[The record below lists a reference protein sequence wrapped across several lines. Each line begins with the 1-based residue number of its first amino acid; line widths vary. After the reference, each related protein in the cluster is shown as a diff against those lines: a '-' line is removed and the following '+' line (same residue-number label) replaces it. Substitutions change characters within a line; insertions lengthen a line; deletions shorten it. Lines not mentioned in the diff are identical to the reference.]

1 MMASTDSDLPLTAAG
16 LAMTKDP
23 CAPSPRRRFV
33 QGSVVSA
40 AWVLSGCATPAG
52 SPPQARDPGS
62 RSAGREQRGTSTL
75 ASREAAAA
83 PLNADKATERAAQLR
98 QQTPAA
104 ALARATHLLN
114 RLSFGPRPG
123 DIESLLQT
131 GEMRW
136 IDQQL
141 NPQRSSLPAALQS
154 ELDRLDTLHLPINT
168 LTAEY
173 QQNLQAIV
181 AQQADG
187 NTARPAGGGMAA
199 RNSRRSIIREV
210 AYESSRARLLRAI
223 DSPHQLEE
231 LMVDFW
237 FNHFNVFI
245 GKGLDR
251 VLVGHYET
259 HAIRPHV
266 FGSFREL
273 LGATA
278 KHPAMLFYLDNAQ
291 SVGGAAVGRRPGANT
306 GLNENYA
313 RELMELHTLG
323 ADGGYTQHDVTELAR
338 ILTGWTFSRRDDSG
352 NAFRFEPQRHDPG
365 SKLWLGHRLEGGG
378 QREGEF
384 ALDVL
389 AAHPAT
395 ARRIGYKL
403 AQYFVAD
410 NPPDSLVSTL
420 ASEFSRS
427 RGNIRD
433 VLAVLFAAPEFW
445 ASSEQKFKTPYQFV
459 VSSVRVAGLSLPSN
473 VLPLMSSLNQMG
485 MPLFGCPTPDG
496 YANTEAAW
504 LNAEAMTRRLNFAT
518 ALATG
523 RLPLNHAMDAGGL
536 PMPGLNPGPGA
547 NPGPGRPAMR
557 EPEVVR
563 PPSMPAVDWRALLA
577 TLDPLVKPRT
587 RSVVESSAL
596 ELRSALLLGSP
607 EFMRR

>member
-1 MMASTDSDLPLTAAG
+1 MGSSDLDLARTAADADWVTDMTG
-16 LAMTKDP
+16 LSA
-23 CAPSPRRRFV
+23 RRRFV
-33 QGSVVSA
+33 QGSVVSG
-40 AWVLSGCATPAG
+40 AWILSGCAGPA
-52 SPPQARDPGS
+52 SAPPL
-62 RSAGREQRGTSTL
+62 T
-75 ASREAAAA
+75 REATVPPPHADAAA
-83 PLNADKATERAAQLR
+83 ERAAQLR
-98 QQTPAA
+98 QQTTPA

-114 RLSFGPRPG
+114 RLTFGPRPG
-123 DIESLLQT
+123 DIEDLLQT
-131 GEMRW
+131 GESRW
-136 IDQQL
+136 IEQQL
-141 NPQRSSLPAALQS
+141 NPQRSTLPAALQS
-154 ELDRLDTLHLPINT
+154 ELDHLETLRLPINV

-173 QQNLQAIV
+173 QQAVQAIV
-181 AQQADG
+181 AQQGGVGTPAPGAGSDRPR
-187 NTARPAGGGMAA
+187 NT
-199 RNSRRSIIREV
+199 RRQIIREV
-210 AYESSRARLLRAI
+210 AYESSRARLLRAL

-266 FGSFREL
+266 FGSFRDL

-291 SVGGAAVGRRPGANT
+291 SVGGPAVARRPGANA

-323 ADGGYTQHDVTELAR
+323 ADGGYSQQDVTELAR

-352 NAFRFEPQRHDPG
+352 QAFRFEPLRHDPG
-365 SKLWLGHRLEGGG
+365 SKVWLGHRVEGGG
-378 QREGEF
+378 QQEGEF

-389 AAHPAT
+389 ASHPAT

-403 AQYFVAD
+403 AQFFVAD
-410 NPPDSLVSTL
+410 VPPDSLVTVL
-420 ASEFSRS
+420 AGEFTRS
-427 RGNIRD
+427 CGNIRR
-433 VLAVLFAAPEFW
+433 VLGALFVAPEFW
-445 ASSEQKFKTPYQFV
+445 AATEQKFKTPYQFV
-459 VSSVRVAGLSLPSN
+459 VSSVRATGLSMPAN
-473 VLPLMSSLNQMG
+473 VLPLMNSLNQMG
-485 MPLFGCPTPDG
+485 MPLYGCPTPDG

-523 RLPLNHAMDAGGL
+523 RLPLTQRVDVSAM
-536 PMPGLNPGPGA
+536 PMPGVAAGA
-547 NPGPGRPAMR
+547 GAGPGRAAMR
-557 EPEVVR
+557 EAEVAR
-563 PPSMPAVDWRALLA
+563 PPAMAAVDWRVLLA

-587 RSVVESSAL
+587 RSVVESSGT

>member
-1 MMASTDSDLPLTAAG
+1 MGSVDSDLPRTATDVDAIADPAG
-16 LAMTKDP
+16 HA
-23 CAPSPRRRFV
+23 SRRRFV
-33 QGSVVSA
+33 QGSMVSG
-40 AWVLSGCATPAG
+40 AWILSGCAAPAG
-52 SPPQARDPGS
+52 VPLQNRDPGS
-62 RSAGREQRGTSTL
+62 RSAAPDRGATPAVAREP
-75 ASREAAAA
+75 AA
-83 PLNADKATERAAQLR
+83 PALNADTATERATQLR
-98 QQTPAA
+98 QQHSPA
-104 ALARATHLLN
+104 ALARASHLLN

-123 DIESLLQT
+123 DVESLLQT
-131 GEMRW
+131 GEARW
-136 IDQQL
+136 IEEQL
-141 NPQRSSLPAALQS
+141 NPQRSALPAALQT
-154 ELDRLDTLHLPINT
+154 ELDRLQTLRLPINV

-173 QQNLQAIV
+173 QQNVQAII
-181 AQQADG
+181 AQQGAG
-187 NTARPAGGGMAA
+187 NTTMPAGGSETP
-199 RNSRRSIIREV
+199 RNTRRSIIREV
-210 AYESSRARLLRAI
+210 AYESSRSRLLRAI
-223 DSPHQLEE
+223 DSPFQLEE

-266 FGSFREL
+266 FGSFRDL

-291 SVGGAAVGRRPGANT
+291 SAGGPAAGRRPGANT

-323 ADGGYTQHDVTELAR
+323 VDGGYTQQDVTELAR

-352 NAFRFEPQRHDPG
+352 NAFRFDPQRHDPG

-410 NPPDSLVSTL
+410 NPPGSLVSTL
-420 ASEFSRS
+420 AGEFSRS
-427 RGNIRD
+427 RGNIRQ
-433 VLAVLFAAPEFW
+433 VLTVLFAAPEFW
-445 ASSEQKFKTPYQFV
+445 AAGEQKFKTPYQFV
-459 VSSVRVAGLSLPSN
+459 VSSVRATGLSLPAN
-473 VLPLMSSLNQMG
+473 VLPLMYSLNQMG

-496 YANTEAAW
+496 YANTEAVW

-523 RLPLNHAMDAGGL
+523 RLPLTQVVDAGGL
-536 PMPGLNPGPGA
+536 PMPGLNPGS
-547 NPGPGRPAMR
+547 GPNASSGRSAPR
-557 EPEVVR
+557 EAEGVR
-563 PPSMPAVDWRALLA
+563 PPSMAAVDWRVLLA

-587 RSVVESSAL
+587 RSVVESSGP